1 MNQLIGGGSR
11 GGRLRY
17 YSAKGDTQCPLGGVG
32 WLHVALLR
40 VENAPAGYMVV
51 G

>member
-1 MNQLIGGGSR
+1 MNRLIGGGCR
-11 GGRLRY
+11 GCRLQY
-17 YSAKGDTQCPLGGVG
+17 YSAKGGTQCPLDGVG

-40 VENAPAGYMVV
+40 VENDLAGNVVV